1 MQALAFW
8 KAVAMDQ
15 SNFLE
20 DLIALLD
27 EHRKRYC
34 LIGGYDRLLVEVR
47 L

>member
-20 DLIALLD
+20 DLIALLE
-27 EHRKRYC
+27 EHRIRY
-34 LIGGYDRLLVEVR
+34 LDLDLVVADSPI
-47 L
+47 